1 MTPLQAA
8 KARCANY
15 QSHDSCLGIAFRDD
29 LSMYPFRKEGL
40 PCLLRNCEAC
50 PYFEEIVLPQVPP
63 SVAEQYRKSLPADA
77 VTSVRP
83 QRAIKL
89 CPDCRKREVESRK
102 RYCATCAKVRK
113 RKSKRQHMREKRGLA
128 VEKTEIS
135 PIGAQTLTKAEITT
149 GYHHPKTS
157 ISDASFSTGEGIA
170 QAALEDGESIDTAEQ
185 AVAQ

>member
-1 MTPLQAA
+1 
-8 KARCANY
+8 
-15 QSHDSCLGIAFRDD
+15 
-29 LSMYPFRKEGL
+29 
-40 PCLLRNCEAC
+40 
-50 PYFEEIVLPQVPP
+50 
-63 SVAEQYRKSLPADA
+63 
-77 VTSVRP
+77 
-83 QRAIKL
+83 
-89 CPDCRKREVESRK
+89 
-102 RYCATCAKVRK
+102 
-113 RKSKRQHMREKRGLA
+113 MREKRGLA

>member
-29 LSMYPFRKEGL
+29 LSMYPFRREGL

-89 CPDCRKREVESRK
+89 CPDCRKREVESR
-102 RYCATCAKVRK
+102 
-113 RKSKRQHMREKRGLA
+113 
-128 VEKTEIS
+128 
-135 PIGAQTLTKAEITT
+135 T

-170 QAALEDGESIDTAEQ
+170 QAALGDGESIDTAEQ

>member
-29 LSMYPFRKEGL
+29 LSMYPFRREGL

-170 QAALEDGESIDTAEQ
+170 QAASAESIDSAEK
-185 AVAQ
+185 AVTV